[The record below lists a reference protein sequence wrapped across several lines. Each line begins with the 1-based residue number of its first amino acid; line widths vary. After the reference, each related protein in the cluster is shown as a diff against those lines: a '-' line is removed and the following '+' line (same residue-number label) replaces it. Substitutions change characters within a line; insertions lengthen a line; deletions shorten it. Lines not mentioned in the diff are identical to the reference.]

1 MAHKI
6 LSEVILVGLFNAQV
20 QTIDIS
26 FKYKEENDPS
36 NRLASFYMKC
46 NFHKVHNI
54 NNKWLNTSIYE
65 IQFTQEMEIIHWN
78 SCEWRMT
85 KKKIMKNR
93 IHTAHNKSENGMN
106 Q

>member
-54 NNKWLNTSIYE
+54 NNK
-65 IQFTQEMEIIHWN
+65 
-78 SCEWRMT
+78 
-85 KKKIMKNR
+85 
-93 IHTAHNKSENGMN
+93 
-106 Q
+106 